1 MLQATDGIY
10 ATPERVIASIMSK
23 LVALSQ
29 GCVWY
34 NVDSS
39 REQMKTVLVCRY
51 AARLDVTHHLRD
63 LAIQQTLMGLSP
75 DQVLLLAFVPIGS
88 SLPCVTDITVC
99 QHPTPADELTALCGP

>member
-1 MLQATDGIY
+1 MDIQALLKRQQPQSEKTDTVKRPRIDVAGPPSAATDGIY

-51 AARLDVTHHLRD
+51 AAS
-63 LAIQQTLMGLSP
+63 A
-75 DQVLLLAFVPIGS
+75 
-88 SLPCVTDITVC
+88 
-99 QHPTPADELTALCGP
+99 